1 MIKQEAGLALAE
13 APPTA
18 IPFTKQ
24 HFNGGSHTPIVL
36 KGIANIVGVTRLL
49 SNASLEFC
57 PKALTVIYGRK
68 GSGKSGFVRFLRT
81 ACRTRIE
88 NEAKLKVLVDDYGA
102 GKGTVSDVILIHA
115 VEGGVRIALYA

>member
-36 KGIANIVGVTRLL
+36 KGIANIVGVNRLL

-57 PKALTVIYGRK
+57 PKALTVIYGRN
-68 GSGKSGFVRFLRT
+68 GSGKSGFVRLLRK
-81 ACRTRIE
+81 ACRHRIE
-88 NEAKLKVLVDDYGA
+88 NAANLKGIHD
-102 GKGTVSDVILIHA
+102 GK
-115 VEGGVRIALYA
+115 